1 MSLDNQSPE
10 LFGQTP
16 WQTLGPFF
24 HTSLPWKGGADLIGS
39 SDIGARPDLIPQGH
53 DLLRRRGV
61 RGAVAGQVIVIT
73 GYVFDGEGSPVADAL
88 IEIWQANAAG
98 RYNSPADP
106 REAIPIEA
114 DFNGFGRAATADDGS
129 YRFRTILPGRVP
141 GPGNSLQAPHAALG
155 VLGRGLIKRLV
166 TRIYFEDG
174 EGNDEDPVL
183 ALAPAERRRT
193 LIARRAAPATYRF
206 DIHLQG
212 EHETV
217 FFDV

>member
-1 MSLDNQSPE
+1 MSLDNQSCE

-16 WQTLGPFF
+16 WQTVGPFF
-24 HTSLPWKGGADLIGS
+24 HASLPWKGAADLVGNL
-39 SDIGARPDLIPQGH
+39 DIGARPDLIAHGH
-53 DLLRRRGV
+53 DLLRQQGA
-61 RGAVAGQVIVIT
+61 RGAIAGQVIDIAGFVL
-73 GYVFDGEGSPVADAL
+73 DGEGSPVPDAL

-106 REAIPIEA
+106 RDTIAIEA
-114 DFNGFGRAATADDGS
+114 AFTGFGRASTGEDGA

-155 VLGRGLIKRLV
+155 VLGRGLLKRLV

-174 EGNDEDPVL
+174 EGNEDDPIL
-183 ALAPAERRRT
+183 ALVPADRRGA
-193 LIARRAAPATYRF
+193 LVARRGDRATYRF

-212 EHETV
+212 EHESV